1 MKLSASVLL
10 LLLPT
15 MTLSAGV
22 GGEEPTAEGKAISYW
37 IGELQQSD
45 ITARI
50 QATNVL
56 MRMGEAAV
64 PFLVQVLEHDTS
76 DARLLVLATLH
87 RMGPAARAALPAAS
101 ALLRDKSP
109 AVRVTAAATIVGIDC
124 SRGQE
129 QEVWS
134 VLVTGLDG
142 DGLTASVAAISIGSL
157 GADGVRAV
165 PALVRLLEGNNDV
178 QATAISALWKMGPAA
193 KEAVPALE
201 AVAKMGEPIA
211 ISARAALETIR
222 GDAPTPVSPCRERR
236 TTQKQ

>member
-76 DARLLVLATLH
+76 DARLLVLATLP